1 MERTKF
7 QRLCALFLAMLMLIP
22 GSIIVATAN
31 DGETS
36 TSTSVTDKT
45 IADVREQLNAISYAE
60 YSEKYSS
67 VKRAEAE
74 ITIEGTNYNKEATTA
89 EVSVG
94 TYDGVEALYTPGS
107 GVTSW
112 NVKIDKTAKYSF
124 EIGYYGAALRNI
136 AFFAFRRLGK
146 KTDRRHGPDPV
157 DVVMA
162 LPAGDFFRR
171 IMRIGGDDPGIR

>member
-22 GSIIVATAN
+22 GSVIVATAN
-31 DGETS
+31 DGEADM
-36 TSTSVTDKT
+36 STSVSDKT

-67 VKRAEAE
+67 VNRAEAE

-107 GVTSW
+107 GSVSW
-112 NVKIDKTAKYSF
+112 NVTIPEDAKKKNVSIIDKTIEVLGKLNTDVVKD
-124 EIGYYGAALRNI
+124 EIGLYKFEQFLYDKQYI
-136 AFFAFRRLGK
+136 K
-146 KTDRRHGPDPV
+146 
-157 DVVMA
+157 
-162 LPAGDFFRR
+162 
-171 IMRIGGDDPGIR
+171 